1 MFNWFRKKDKSNRVV
16 GQQAIVPMK
25 TIDYP
30 PKIILAWAKAVEGND
45 EIVVWLKENGFEEL
59 AMATYAIYLKEPAR
73 DWLTKNGYPQ
83 LMAFINAAEGN
94 VKAQRWLLLHDF
106 EMLHYMSLAIDDD
119 QDAWKWLGENVT
131 ADLFLL
137 AQSIKKVKDKIE
149 EKHNDVHSF
158 GKD

>member
-1 MFNWFRKKDKSNRVV
+1 
-16 GQQAIVPMK
+16 
-25 TIDYP
+25 
-30 PKIILAWAKAVEGND
+30 
-45 EIVVWLKENGFEEL
+45 
-59 AMATYAIYLKEPAR
+59 
-73 DWLTKNGYPQ
+73 
-83 LMAFINAAEGN
+83 MAFINAAEGN

-106 EMLHYMSLAIDDD
+106 EILHYMSLAIDDD
-119 QDAWKWLGENVT
+119 QEAWKWLGENVK

>member
-1 MFNWFRKKDKSNRVV
+1 
-16 GQQAIVPMK
+16 
-25 TIDYP
+25 
-30 PKIILAWAKAVEGND
+30 
-45 EIVVWLKENGFEEL
+45 
-59 AMATYAIYLKEPAR
+59 
-73 DWLTKNGYPQ
+73 
-83 LMAFINAAEGN
+83 
-94 VKAQRWLLLHDF
+94 
-106 EMLHYMSLAIDDD
+106 MSLAIDDD